1 MIYFQ
6 TFTYTSLV
14 EPLGV
19 PVEVI
24 SFWTNHDTRS
34 WATFSL
40 PGGDESYLKDC
51 MPWMAGQ
58 IPNSKLLMVEG
69 ALKWR

>member
-1 MIYFQ
+1 MTLEAGPQ
-6 TFTYTSLV
+6 T
-14 EPLGV
+14 
-19 PVEVI
+19 
-24 SFWTNHDTRS
+24 
-34 WATFSL
+34 L